1 MSEIKV
7 NKVSPRS
14 GTTVT
19 VGDGAGETV
28 TVDAA
33 TVNLGR
39 CGGTVALACGATQ
52 TGFGRTGTVNWCT
65 TAKTGPLT
73 AVSGNG
79 YFINTT
85 SGIITV
91 TLPASP
97 TAGDII
103 ALKDYAN
110 TWDSN
115 AVTLGRNSSK
125 INGQCYDAIL
135 NTEAESVTM
144 IYVDGTKGWQSV
156 QGGTTDVTGAGYICA
171 SGGDATLTC
180 GDYKTHVFTGDGTFT
195 VNSLGSP
202 TANTLDYLVVAGG
215 GAGGGQ
221 GSGAG
226 GGGAGGFRLSNALS
240 LPAPTTSPLANP
252 TGITATAAAYPI
264 TVGGGGAGSS
274 CSTGADGSDSIFST
288 ITSAGGGGGGS
299 YANPGDPGEP
309 GGSGGGGGNTA
320 GGSAPGGSGN
330 SPSVNPA
337 QGTDGGQGDGGIGP
351 GSNPN
356 HRQGG
361 GGGGGST
368 AGTDAGPGTSGAPGG
383 DGSYFADAGFGPT
396 APSYGTPGTVTNTRY
411 FAGGGG
417 GGVQG
422 GSGPVMGTGGEGGGG
437 NGANPSPTQ
446 AVAGTVNTGGGGG
459 GIVSNPTGFGG
470 GSGIVLVRYK
480 FQ

>member
-1 MSEIKV
+1 MSKIKV
-7 NKVSPRS
+7 NQVEQRS

-19 VGDGAGETV
+19 VGGGACKTAVVDATTV
-28 TVDAA
+28 T
-33 TVNLGR
+33 LGR
-39 CGGTVALACGATQ
+39 CGATVSLASGATQ
-52 TGFGRTGTVNWCT
+52 SGFGRTGTVDWCT
-65 TAKTGPLT
+65 TAKTTPLT
-73 AVSGNG
+73 AVSGKG

-85 SGIITV
+85 AGTITV
-91 TLPASP
+91 TLPSSP
-97 TAGDII
+97 TAGDIVS
-103 ALKDYAN
+103 LKDYAN
-110 TWDSN
+110 TWDDN
-115 AVTLGRNSSK
+115 NVTLGRGGSK
-125 INGQCYDAIL
+125 INGQCYDASL
-135 NTEAESVTM
+135 TTESQSITM
-144 IYVDGTKGWQSV
+144 VYVDGTKGWQSV
-156 QGGTTDVTGAGYICA
+156 QGGTTNITGAGFIA
-171 SGGDATLTC
+171 ATGGNAIVTC
-180 GDYKTHVFTGDGTFT
+180 GDYKTHIFTANGTLC
-195 VNSLGSP
+195 VSSVGSAP
-202 TANTLDYLVVAGG
+202 INTLDYLVVAGG
-215 GAGGGQ
+215 AAGGGQ

-226 GGGAGGFRLSNALS
+226 GGGAGGFRMSNALS
-240 LPAPTTSPLANP
+240 IPAPTTSPLANP
-252 TGITATAAAYPI
+252 TGITASIAAYPI

-309 GGSGGGGGNTA
+309 GGSGGGGGNIA
-320 GGSAPGGSGN
+320 SGSAPGGNGN
-330 SPSVNPA
+330 DPPTSPA
-337 QGTDGGQGDGGIGP
+337 QGTNGGNGQGGIGP

-361 GGGGGST
+361 GGGGGGVAGTTATPST
-368 AGTDAGPGTSGAPGG
+368 AGAPGG
-383 DGSYFADAGFGPT
+383 NGSYIGDGMVGPT

-470 GSGIVLVRYK
+470 GSGIVMIRYK
-480 FQ
+480 YQ